1 ATPGDHAGSIVAL
14 NTAPSVSQK
23 GSLSVSSI
31 QAVGTRVYG
40 RVAGP
45 LAPRFDVTEM
55 QVNSH
60 AGVGGLLGGSVDADI
75 TYRVVNTGNVR
86 LSPTAKL
93 TVSPMIGGATHVK
106 ALHVPELLPRGSAV
120 VHQRVSGGVPV
131 GRLTARV
138 TLTSPGAKATSTPTA
153 WVVPWL
159 LVAIIAVLV
168 LVLWYWRRRRR
179 RKVGVEPAPPER
191 EAVVAR

>member
-1 ATPGDHAGSIVAL
+1 FDLYAADAFNTREGGFASRRPTDPKREMGAWISLLVDNVTIPPQRAVDVPFTISPPLDATPGDHAGSIVAL

-23 GSLSVSSI
+23 GSLSVRSI

-93 TVSPMIGGATHVK
+93 TVSPMIGGA
-106 ALHVPELLPRGSAV
+106 
-120 VHQRVSGGVPV
+120 
-131 GRLTARV
+131 
-138 TLTSPGAKATSTPTA
+138 
-153 WVVPWL
+153 
-159 LVAIIAVLV
+159 
-168 LVLWYWRRRRR
+168 
-179 RKVGVEPAPPER
+179 
-191 EAVVAR
+191 

>member
-1 ATPGDHAGSIVAL
+1 
-14 NTAPSVSQK
+14 PSVSQK
-23 GSLSVSSI
+23 GSLSVRSI

-106 ALHVPELLPRGSAV
+106 ALHVPELLPRGSA
-120 VHQRVSGGVPV
+120 GGPHGAPGGGAG
-131 GRLTARV
+131 GRPAARV
-138 TLTSPGAKATSTPTA
+138 A
-153 WVVPWL
+153 
-159 LVAIIAVLV
+159 
-168 LVLWYWRRRRR
+168 
-179 RKVGVEPAPPER
+179 PAAPR
-191 EAVVAR
+191 A